1 MSEMDRQPERART
14 PGAEGVRAADVLP
27 AERATKMTKARL
39 READMTLREYQMGK
53 AALEERIKQDEKW
66 WELRAWDQMQ
76 QQGPAQAAKRPT
88 AWLFNVI
95 MGKHADMMEAY
106 PEPVVLPREKGDEDE
121 AKKLTEI
128 LPVVLEQN
136 DFEQTYSDAAWDK
149 NKSGTS
155 CVAIYWDSGKL
166 NGLGDIS
173 IVNVD
178 LLNLFWEPGVSDI
191 QKSENVFFASMIS
204 KKQLRKMY
212 PQLGHANLDGGVIT
226 LKPYDTEDD
235 TKTTDKALVVDWYYH
250 TYEGGKKIL
259 QYCKYC
265 AGTVLYA
272 SEDDPQVS
280 SEGWYADGDYPFV
293 LDPLFRKK
301 NSVAGYGYIDIGK
314 NTQESI
320 DLLDQAL
327 TTNALMNAMPR
338 YLVDDDANLN
348 AEELADWRRMF
359 IRVSDI
365 SETRVRP
372 MDVPAMPGGSVTYIN
387 QKIEELKQT
396 TGNMDVSNGAAGGV
410 TAASGIAALQESAG
424 RSSRDSIRGTYRAY
438 AAMLQMVISRIR
450 QFYDVART
458 FRIVGADMQTT
469 YMQYDNR
476 GLRGAPQ
483 TDLMGNDMG
492 IRLPVFD
499 IKTGAQKQNAY
510 SKMAQNELA
519 LQLLGAGVFNV
530 QMAEQSLLLLET
542 MDFDGKDEL
551 VQKLQQQQT
560 MQKQLYM
567 WQQMA
572 LQLAARTDPAMA
584 EQMAQTIAA
593 QTGQTMEE
601 GTSTPEVEQTDLSA
615 SEETGGEAPFMTRVR
630 ERTNAASMPG

>member
-1 MSEMDRQPERART
+1 MSEMDRQPAQAGT

-27 AERATKMTKARL
+27 VERATKMTKARL
-39 READMTLREYQMGK
+39 READATLREYQLGK
-53 AALEERIKQDEKW
+53 AALEERIKRDEKW

-121 AKKLTEI
+121 ARKLTEI

-136 DFEQTYSDAAWDK
+136 DYEQTYSDAAWDK

-155 CVAIYWDSGKL
+155 CVAVYWDSSKL

-250 TYEGGKKIL
+250 TYEGGKKTL

-280 SEGWYADGDYPFV
+280 AEGWYADGDYPFV

-301 NSVAGYGYIDIGK
+301 N
-314 NTQESI
+314 
-320 DLLDQAL
+320 
-327 TTNALMNAMPR
+327 
-338 YLVDDDANLN
+338 
-348 AEELADWRRMF
+348 
-359 IRVSDI
+359 
-365 SETRVRP
+365 RVRP

-396 TGNMDVSNGAAGGV
+396 TGNMDVSNGANGGV

-530 QMAEQSLLLLET
+530 QMADQSLLLLDT

-593 QTGQTMEE
+593 QTGQTPEGGTNAPAAEE
-601 GTSTPEVEQTDLSA
+601 TDLST

-630 ERTNAASMPG
+630 ERTNAASQPG

>member
-1 MSEMDRQPERART
+1 MSEMDRQPTRAGT

-27 AERATKMTKARL
+27 VERTTKMTKARL
-39 READMTLREYQMGK
+39 READATLREYQLGK
-53 AALEERIKQDEKW
+53 AALEERIKRDEKW

-121 AKKLTEI
+121 ARKLTEI

-136 DFEQTYSDAAWDK
+136 DYEQTYSDAAWDK

-155 CVAIYWDSGKL
+155 CVAVYWDSSKL

-250 TYEGGKKIL
+250 TYEGGKKTL

-280 SEGWYADGDYPFV
+280 AEGWYADGDYPFV

-327 TTNALMNAMPR
+327 TINALMNAMPR
-338 YLVDDDANLN
+338 YLVDDDSNIN
-348 AEELADWRRMF
+348 AEELADWRKMF

-365 SETRVRP
+365 SENRVRT

-396 TGNMDVSNGAAGGV
+396 TGNMDVSNGANGGV

-458 FRIVGADMQTT
+458 FRIVGADMQTA

-530 QMAEQSLLLLET
+530 QMADQSLLLLDT

-551 VQKLQQQQT
+551 MQKLQKQQT
-560 MQKQLYM
+560 MQQQLYM

-593 QTGQTMEE
+593 QTGQTPEGGTNAPAAEE
-601 GTSTPEVEQTDLSA
+601 TDLST

-630 ERTNAASMPG
+630 ERTNAASQPG

>member
-1 MSEMDRQPERART
+1 MNEMDRQPAQAGT

-27 AERATKMTKARL
+27 VVRAAKMTKARL
-39 READMTLREYQMGK
+39 READKTLREYQLGK
-53 AALEERIKQDEKW
+53 AALEERIKRDEKW

-155 CVAIYWDSGKL
+155 CVAVYWDSGKL

-178 LLNLFWEPGVSDI
+178 LLNLFWEPGVSDL

-226 LKPYDTEDD
+226 LKPYETEDD

-280 SEGWYADGDYPFV
+280 AEGWYADGDYPFV
-293 LDPLFRKK
+293 IDPLFRKK

-338 YLVDDDANLN
+338 YLVDDDANVN
-348 AEELADWRRMF
+348 AEELADWRKMF

-365 SETRVRP
+365 SENRVRP
-372 MDVPAMPGGSVTYIN
+372 MDV
-387 QKIEELKQT
+387 
-396 TGNMDVSNGAAGGV
+396 SNGANGGV

-458 FRIVGADMQTT
+458 FRIVGEDMQTT

-519 LQLLGAGVFNV
+519 LQLLSAGVFNV
-530 QMAEQSLLLLET
+530 QMADQSLLLLDT

-551 VQKLQQQQT
+551 MQKLQQQQT
-560 MQKQLYM
+560 MQQQLYM

-593 QTGQTMEE
+593 QTGQTLGG
-601 GTSTPEVEQTDLSA
+601 GTSAPAAEETDLST

-630 ERTNAASMPG
+630 ERTNAASQPG